1 MCEINQSA
9 AKPLSDSYGESS
21 QTILK
26 GSTLNDNSGSGVPL
40 PSKVEGDDIVES
52 KSKTFIEKSVKLH
65 GNKYN
70 YINVNYINAKTK
82 VKIICPIH
90 GEFEQTPDKHLN
102 TKYCCPDCNLIFKTE
117 NIKKNKGF
125 KRIESF
131 NNFHLKLLKKFP
143 DVKVKL
149 IEEWNGICKT
159 NINVLCGIHG
169 NVVTN
174 CESLISKQRVHS
186 CTKCSEES
194 RVMKKNH
201 TINDI
206 INHLNNL
213 YNDKYVYIFPND
225 YINKK
230 DKIKIICNK
239 HGEFTRSVAKLLSGQ
254 DCSRCKIDEL
264 IDDNR
269 LVGGYSYD
277 LFINKP
283 ELKNNVA
290 NLYYLSINN
299 GELFKI
305 GISINNPS
313 SRIKSLKSKSKG
325 FIQSCEIITV
335 KEMTL
340 FEAFNI
346 EQKILNE
353 NSKFRVK
360 LNWST
365 ELFNK
370 DISYNVL
377 QYFT

>member
-1 MCEINQSA
+1 
-9 AKPLSDSYGESS
+9 
-21 QTILK
+21 
-26 GSTLNDNSGSGVPL
+26 VPL

-65 GNKYN
+65 GNKYD
-70 YINVNYINAKTK
+70 YTNVNYINAKTK

-102 TKYCCPDCNLIFKTE
+102 TKYCCPVCNLIFKTE
-117 NIKKNKGF
+117 NIKKYKGF
-125 KRIESF
+125 KNIESF
-131 NNFHLKLLKKFP
+131 NNFKEKLLNKFP
-143 DVKVKL
+143 DVKFKL
-149 IEEWNGICKT
+149 TEEWKGIVNT
-159 NINVLCGIHG
+159 NINIICDEHGISKL
-169 NVVTN
+169 N
-174 CESLISKQRVHS
+174 CEMALSKQRVYS
-186 CTKCSEES
+186 CLKCSEIN
-194 RVMKKNH
+194 RV
-201 TINDI
+201 INRCHKIDDI
-206 INHLNNL
+206 IFSLNNI
-213 YNDKYVYIFPND
+213 YNLKYNYIFPID
-225 YINKK
+225 YKIKK
-230 DKIKIICNK
+230 DKITIICPI
-239 HGEFTRSVAKLLSGQ
+239 HGEFNRSVTKLLSGQ
-254 DCSRCKIDEL
+254 DCSRCKIDKL
-264 IDDNR
+264 IEDNR

-290 NLYYLSINN
+290 NLYYLNINN

-305 GISINNPS
+305 GISIKTPNN
-313 SRIKSLKSKSKG
+313 RINNLKSKSKG